1 MSSTASPRRVVALTQ
16 DASLARAL
24 EELAAMNL
32 AVVQV
37 HSTEA
42 LAEELLAGTPAIAL
56 IDSAALSRPLDQL
69 VDQLAAQF
77 PDQRLIVAGHGLEQ
91 SLLATRIA
99 QGQVFRFV
107 HKPASAQRLKLFVDA
122 ANRPTDAARAAQTQ
136 TLEVLREPVARIN
149 VATPPAGPEGPRG
162 PKLKVPLPWIV
173 GGAVALAAAVLGFV
187 ISGQGFGDTKP
198 AAQAKADAAP
208 APATAATEALI
219 RSADQAF
226 AAQRFVARD
235 GTSAAELYQRALVD
249 APQDIRAR
257 SGLTRSIDFAL
268 RNAETAFTESRFA
281 DAEGIIAALQ
291 IVAPG
296 NSRLSFLSTQ
306 LRRERERT
314 AAEENRR
321 LSAESRQE
329 KLRTTL
335 QQAGERLRRGAL
347 LEPDRDNA
355 LDLYFNAADLA
366 PNDSDVRAFRDRLS
380 ARLLEGATQKLDAGD
395 VPAARGL
402 LDAAAS
408 LGGDG
413 SGVTRLRR
421 RADELTSAAA
431 APAAPPAPRPAS
443 AEVAPPPASA
453 ATVTPVAAPAAAAPP
468 PATTTTTTTA
478 TGGPATLRIYT
489 RSELTLVREVE
500 IEYPV
505 RAAENSVAGWVDI
518 EFTVATDGS
527 VKNLIVLNAEP
538 KGVFENN
545 AMQALRRWR
554 YKPVLENGTPVDAR
568 ARLRLRFT
576 PPPQR

>member
-1 MSSTASPRRVVALTQ
+1 MPSPASQRRVVALTQ

-32 AVVQV
+32 SVVQV
-37 HSTEA
+37 QSTDA

-56 IDSAALSRPLDQL
+56 IDSAALSRPVDQL
-69 VDQLAAQF
+69 VDQLASQF

-122 ANRPTDAARAAQTQ
+122 ANRPADTARAAQTQ
-136 TLEVLREPVARIN
+136 TLEVLREPVTRIS
-149 VATPPAGPEGPRG
+149 VVTPPAGPEGPRG
-162 PKLKVPLPWIV
+162 PQGKVPLPWIV
-173 GGAVALAAAVLGFV
+173 GGTVAVAAVVLGFV
-187 ISGQGFGDTKP
+187 IFGRGSGDAKP
-198 AAQAKADAAP
+198 AAQAAVNAAS
-208 APATAATEALI
+208 APATAATETLI

-249 APQDIRAR
+249 APQDARAR

-306 LRRERERT
+306 LQRERERT

-355 LDLYFNAADLA
+355 LDLYFTAADLA
-366 PNDSDVRAFRDRLS
+366 PNDGDVRAFRDRLS

-408 LGGDG
+408 LGGDV

-421 RADELTSAAA
+421 RADEVTAAA
-431 APAAPPAPRPAS
+431 AAAATPPAPRPAP

-453 ATVTPVAAPAAAAPP
+453 ATVTPVGAQAPAAPAPAPAA
-468 PATTTTTTTA
+468 A

-489 RSELTLVREVE
+489 RSELTLVREAE

-505 RAAENSVAGWVDI
+505 RAAENSIAGWVDV

-527 VKNLIVLNAEP
+527 VKNLIVLNSEP
-538 KGVFENN
+538 KGVFESN
-545 AMQALRRWR
+545 ATQALRRWR
-554 YKPVLENGTPVDAR
+554 YKPVLEDGMPVDAR

>member
-1 MSSTASPRRVVALTQ
+1 MSSTASQRRVVALTH

-32 AVVQV
+32 SVVQV
-37 HSTEA
+37 QSTDA

-56 IDSAALSRPLDQL
+56 IDSAALSRPVDQL

-136 TLEVLREPVARIN
+136 TLEVMREPVARLN

-162 PKLKVPLPWIV
+162 PQLKVPLPWIV
-173 GGAVALAAAVLGFV
+173 GGAVALAAVVLGFV
-187 ISGQGFGDTKP
+187 IFGRGSGDAKP
-198 AAQAKADAAP
+198 AAQAKVDAAP

-249 APQDIRAR
+249 APQDVRAR

-281 DAEGIIAALQ
+281 DAEAIIAALQ

-306 LRRERERT
+306 LQRERERT

-329 KLRTTL
+329 KLRATL

-355 LDLYFNAADLA
+355 LDLYFTAADLA
-366 PNDSDVRAFRDRLS
+366 PNDGDVRAFRDRLS

-421 RADELTSAAA
+421 RADEMTAAAA
-431 APAAPPAPRPAS
+431 APAAPPAPRPAP

-453 ATVTPVAAPAAAAPP
+453 ATVTPVAAPAAATPAPA
-468 PATTTTTTTA
+468 PAAA

-500 IEYPV
+500 IEYPL
-505 RAAENSVAGWVDI
+505 RAAENSIAGWVDI

-538 KGVFENN
+538 KGVFESN

-554 YKPVLENGTPVDAR
+554 YKPVLENGSPVDAR